1 MTSIGVHCMRDD
13 PQLLQGRLAS
23 FVRQRADAKTLARM
37 IDCDVRTAENIR
49 RGHWPTARHW
59 LGLIA
64 AFGADVTEA
73 VFHPDQAAARL
84 EAEVRALEEQLEE
97 RKAALRE
104 TAGPGARAPQAVAPV
119 LDRAAVTRNWAQ
131 PAAPKTTSSE
141 QSQ

>member
-13 PQLLQGRLAS
+13 PQLLQDRLAA
-23 FVRQRADAKTLARM
+23 FVRQRADAKTLARL
-37 IDCDVRTAENIR
+37 IQCDVRTAENIR

-73 VFHPDQAAARL
+73 VFHPDQATARL
-84 EAEVRALEEQLEE
+84 EAEVRALEQQLEE

-104 TAGPGARAPQAVAPV
+104 TAGSGARAPQALAPV
-119 LDRAAVTRNWAQ
+119 LDGAAVAERMAS
-131 PAAPKTTSSE
+131 AGGE
-141 QSQ
+141 G